1 MLFRSPLG
9 AIYGIMNKVSIY
21 HLEVDK
27 DKCVDCGKC
36 QNICKMEVNPVDK
49 PDSAECIRCGECVHA
64 CPKNALYLGFKL
76 SSNKT
81 AQKTAP
87 IQKKGK

>member
-1 MLFRSPLG
+1 
-9 AIYGIMNKVSIY
+9 MNKVSIY

-49 PDSAECIRCGECVHA
+49 TDSAECIRCGECVHA